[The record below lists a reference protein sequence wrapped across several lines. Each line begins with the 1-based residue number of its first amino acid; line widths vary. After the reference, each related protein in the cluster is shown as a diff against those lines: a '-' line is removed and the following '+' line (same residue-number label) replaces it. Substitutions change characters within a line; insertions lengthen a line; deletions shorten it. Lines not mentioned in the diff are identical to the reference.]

1 MTNTN
6 HLLLYVSAIATAVGV
21 VGTIVMRI
29 ITKRDEQLTQ
39 EILESFEIRERVSQS
54 QYLGD
59 IYPSMRMMEKK

>member
-29 ITKRDEQLTQ
+29 IKKRDEQLTQ
-39 EILESFEIRERVSQS
+39 EILESFEIRERVSHS